1 MPGLNLATGTQTF
14 KPSSPAPYRNLI
26 LAGTMGVGKRDVAAQ
41 IAARFNAPL
50 RDLDA
55 EITTREGMSPEQL
68 RVLFGEARL
77 RSVESELCRELALQ
91 RGAVVSVSASTLLV
105 EANRRRLQES
115 GVVLVLVTALNEV
128 LRRLH
133 VDLGDRFHDPRERAL
148 ALARL
153 RVEWQVRD
161 LPGLPHLDTTLL
173 TAGRVVEEAVAFWQA
188 VGDI

>member
-1 MPGLNLATGTQTF
+1 MSGLNPAPGTQTI

-26 LAGTMGVGKRDVAAQ
+26 LAGAMGVGKRDVAAQ
-41 IAARFNAPL
+41 IAARFAAPL

-68 RVLFGEARL
+68 RVFFGEARL

-173 TAGRVVEEAVAFWQA
+173 TTRRVVEEAVAFWQA